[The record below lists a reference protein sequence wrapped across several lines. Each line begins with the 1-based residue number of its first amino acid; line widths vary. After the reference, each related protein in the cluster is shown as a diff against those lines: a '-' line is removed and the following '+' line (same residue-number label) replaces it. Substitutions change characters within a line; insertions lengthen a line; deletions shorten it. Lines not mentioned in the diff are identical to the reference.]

1 VVCSIICT
9 KRCTRMRGGIRSKIT
24 HFLSF
29 SLVGLLLLSIPLRI
43 NVAAS
48 GLNRAAEV
56 SDSGSP
62 EAASVDALAYR
73 V

>member
-1 VVCSIICT
+1 
-9 KRCTRMRGGIRSKIT
+9 
-24 HFLSF
+24 LSF